1 MAHRRLIFRERITAI
16 VGSVILFGLV
26 LLSYWYSVQSEIAG
40 LKYIP
45 SDKSPDFLAR
55 NVSLTDFDETGQP
68 KYKAFSE
75 NLQHFSDERMHA
87 EKALVLSLAPGE
99 AFASARA
106 DELWSNDGMETV
118 EFSGNV
124 EVTREPWGTEP
135 ELYFRTNFLRAWL
148 DTLRFETNEPVFM
161 RRGENTTESEG
172 GAIYDN
178 VARTI
183 ELRDRVTT
191 ILQPKS
197 LSADAP

>member
-1 MAHRRLIFRERITAI
+1 
-16 VGSVILFGLV
+16 
-26 LLSYWYSVQSEIAG
+26 
-40 LKYIP
+40 
-45 SDKSPDFLAR
+45 
-55 NVSLTDFDETGQP
+55 
-68 KYKAFSE
+68 
-75 NLQHFSDERMHA
+75 MHA

-99 AFASARA
+99 AVVSARA